1 MALMFSFS
9 IHSCLLL
16 FIYLVSVT
24 ALPHQHLQRA
34 GFDHTASSDGTLSS
48 VFPLPIP
55 VTNTPYGSKAGLNRR
70 GLEKRELSKRA
81 PAATPCSP
89 LDLDDAQSLPGWGQ
103 LEQYARTT
111 WGDGDWTITI
121 NPPGYK
127 DKPAT
132 MCVADPVLVEMTGEP
147 ECVSTRVDIV
157 PEKKNSNHI
166 KVDEGYKNVGN
177 WNITNVTS
185 AAHAEFFSGNFL
197 MPNITKVQLFSL
209 KATGK
214 FINAPH
220 NSFTTVASNIT
231 FKPTELTTV
240 QDKRCIG
247 TVNNQQCIV
256 PSRGRIQLVASGYI
270 WFNYKTKRAPL
281 ANPKGGKHSR
291 YTVKVE
297 DVLKNATDRSVWIDF
312 SGYMN
317 TTMRSDYFDECR
329 WNFKL

>member
-1 MALMFSFS
+1 MF
-9 IHSCLLL
+9 
-16 FIYLVSVT
+16 
-24 ALPHQHLQRA
+24 P
-34 GFDHTASSDGTLSS
+34 
-48 VFPLPIP
+48 P
-55 VTNTPYGSKAGLNRR
+55 GLNRR
-70 GLEKRELSKRA
+70 GLEKRDLSKRA
-81 PAATPCSP
+81 PAASPCSP

-103 LEQYARTT
+103 FEQYARTK

-132 MCVADPVLVEMTGEP
+132 MCVADPVVVEMTGEP
-147 ECVSTRVDIV
+147 ECVTTRVDIE
-157 PEKKNSNHI
+157 PEKRNSNNI
-166 KVDEGYKNVGN
+166 KVDEGYRNVGN
-177 WNITNVTS
+177 WNITNVTA

-197 MPNITKVQLFSL
+197 MPNITKLELFSL

-220 NSFTTVASNIT
+220 NRSVTNRHLKLLYDLIPSRRNSFTTVASNIT
-231 FKPTELTTV
+231 LKPTELTSV

-291 YTVKVE
+291 YTIKVE

-329 WNFKL
+329 WNFQL